1 MSIKFN
7 GAQISLSIA
16 NYQPTD
22 FSKVTARP
30 EFVLKGKTFHDETGQ
45 LKTGTAALSLTGVDT
60 SDATAT
66 EGDVVAGATFYAGGE
81 KKTGTMP
88 DYHSGDFA
96 IGYTNGDSGELKIGY
111 SAAQKTYFNAASG
124 ALIDTIY
131 DQNFIAGNIKKD
143 TSIFGV
149 VGTYKGGTDSPL
161 PTEVSTE
168 AEMTALLT
176 SGEVGGVY
184 KYTGTTGTYEN
195 GALYVLE
202 EETESIVGTWVFNDT
217 LVDYE
222 SFQMDGH
229 SENFNFS
236 SNGKNYS
243 TMMFDG
249 VATFYLVYD
258 TTRAYSGSS
267 WNNQAYKTINITT
280 EPTNDSFIAW
290 LKANA
295 TKQ

>member
-22 FSKVTARP
+22 FSKVTAHP

-45 LKTGTAALSLTGVDT
+45 LKEGTAALSGTGVDT

-66 EGDVVAGATFYAGGE
+66 AGDVVAGATFYANGE

-111 SAAQKTYFNAASG
+111 SAAQKTYFNAANG

-149 VGTYKGGTDSPL
+149 VGTYEGEGGTDSPL
-161 PTEVSTE
+161 PIEVSTE

-202 EETESIVGTWVFNDT
+202 EEVATYTITVSTSGTVSLIPSSSNPTTITTGETVT
-217 LVDYE
+217 LT
-222 SFQMDGH
+222 FDGWG
-229 SENFNFS
+229 NYFDIGNFS
-236 SNGKNYS
+236 ATNCTSDYVCDTKDS
-243 TMMFDG
+243 TLT
-249 VATFYLVYD
+249 V
-258 TTRAYSGSS
+258 
-267 WNNQAYKTINITT
+267 TIS
-280 EPTNDSFIAW
+280 EPTGNVEVSIATV
-290 LKANA
+290 NP
-295 TKQ
+295 